1 MMMIAVP
8 TESLRWHY
16 SDQVHGSATDGRPL
30 SPSARAPRY
39 VEPPT
44 YTVEPLY
51 RLGVKTRTLL
61 ILAAITGL
69 AIIVAFT
76 LLVLSFPN

>member
-1 MMMIAVP
+1 MVA
-8 TESLRWHY
+8 L
-16 SDQVHGSATDGRPL
+16 
-30 SPSARAPRY
+30 SARLHELPGMFNRQ
-39 VEPPT
+39 PT
-44 YTVEPLY
+44 RWCPCNL
-51 RLGVKTRTLL
+51 LAVKTRTLL